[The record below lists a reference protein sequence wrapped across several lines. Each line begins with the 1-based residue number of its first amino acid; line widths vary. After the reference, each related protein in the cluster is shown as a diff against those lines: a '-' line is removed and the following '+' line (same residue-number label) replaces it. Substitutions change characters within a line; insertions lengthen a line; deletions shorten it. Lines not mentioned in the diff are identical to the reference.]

1 MTGFLLFDSVQYQ
14 SRTITLQIRL
24 GGLCLTQSALAM
36 QCRAVPRRSVFLA
49 APAGSTGAELMCRV
63 PTACMHPCHPCQ
75 PPVRVAKI
83 PARHCGVV
91 ALVGGVPRR
100 TAGATP
106 PPHQLRRVAVNAAPP
121 LGADG
126 AHVPRHATRRSGARP
141 PPRQPERLVAP
152 GLDFVSVWYGGWG
165 GGATLRGDE
174 PPLLPLRKARR
185 RRDGRRRGERAARGR
200 RGSARRRGG
209 GRLPSDSSFFLRSF
223 SPTSRRLTSRRADL
237 PAPPLPLLQRACN

>member
-1 MTGFLLFDSVQYQ
+1 MTGFLLLDSVQYK
-14 SRTITLQIRL
+14 SRTITPQIRL
-24 GGLCLTQSALAM
+24 GGLCLTQPALAM
-36 QCRAVPRRSVFLA
+36 QYRAVPRRSVFLA
-49 APAGSTGAELMCRV
+49 APAGSTGAELMSRV

-100 TAGATP
+100 TVGATP
-106 PPHQLRRVAVNAAPP
+106 PPHRLRRVAVNAAPP

-126 AHVPRHATRRSGARP
+126 AHVPRHATR
-141 PPRQPERLVAP
+141 L
-152 GLDFVSVWYGGWG
+152 SVWYGGWG
-165 GGATLRGDE
+165 GGATLRGGE